1 MLYVG
6 PNQDKER
13 KIHDMRFIKLLSLLA
28 VCVLAATVLVNA
40 TDNNLGV
47 AATHN
52 LQLTEPTWVGGVLL
66 PRGNYT
72 VQHTMEGQNHIMV
85 FKQIKGKKP
94 AEARANCQLVP
105 LAKKA
110 AQDELTFT
118 ENSTKARVLQGLI
131 FRGDSA
137 QHVF

>member
-1 MLYVG
+1 
-6 PNQDKER
+6 
-13 KIHDMRFIKLLSLLA
+13 MRLIKLLSISA
-28 VCVLAATVLVNA
+28 VCILAITMLASATQN
-40 TDNNLGV
+40 DFGV

-66 PRGNYT
+66 PRGDYT
-72 VQHTMEGQNHIMV
+72 VQHTMEGQNHIML
-85 FKQIKGKKP
+85 FKQIKARKP
-94 AEARANCQLVP
+94 AEARVNCQLVP

-110 AQDELTFT
+110 AQDERAFT
-118 ENSTKARVLQGLI
+118 QNSSKERVLQSLI

>member
-1 MLYVG
+1 MCLIRV
-6 PNQDKER
+6 
-13 KIHDMRFIKLLSLLA
+13 LSIWAVCILA
-28 VCVLAATVLVNA
+28 VTVLANA
-40 TDNNLGV
+40 TENNFGV
-47 AATHN
+47 ATTHN
-52 LQLTEPTWVGGVLL
+52 LQLTEPTRVGGVLL

-85 FKQIKGKKP
+85 FKQVNTKKP

-110 AQDELTFT
+110 VQDELTFIQ
-118 ENSTKARVLQGLI
+118 NSAKERVLQTLI

>member
-1 MLYVG
+1 
-6 PNQDKER
+6 
-13 KIHDMRFIKLLSLLA
+13 MRLIKLLSVFA
-28 VCVLAATVLVNA
+28 VCILAATMFANA
-40 TDNNLGV
+40 TDTSFGV

-72 VQHTMEGQNHIMV
+72 VQHTMEGPNHIMV

-94 AEARANCQLVP
+94 AEARANCQLLP

-110 AQDELTFT
+110 AQDELAFT
-118 ENSTKARVLQGLI
+118 QNSAKERVLQSLI